1 MSSTWYHTLGYL
13 WVARTLPRCSSL
25 EELWDIIQPLQSLS
39 YVGLLDPI
47 NLAYGQ
53 YIIKPACERTAWLQ
67 RRSSPGARVE
77 EGGNDRPG
85 ADVAALRGNRAGG
98 RRELEQGMAWG
109 RGFGDDGALTRG
121 PEAQRVRP
129 TGGAHRL
136 CGFAVNG
143 WRGLGLWA
151 RPAKDGKEFWIFV

>member
-1 MSSTWYHTLGYL
+1 
-13 WVARTLPRCSSL
+13 
-25 EELWDIIQPLQSLS
+25 
-39 YVGLLDPI
+39 
-47 NLAYGQ
+47 
-53 YIIKPACERTAWLQ
+53 
-67 RRSSPGARVE
+67 VE

-109 RGFGDDGALTRG
+109 RGFGDDGTLARG

-129 TGGAHRL
+129 TGGARRH

-143 WRGLGLWA
+143 
-151 RPAKDGKEFWIFV
+151 